1 VAGIVLARRS
11 ARLSSLT
18 GPLAAYLVAGVAL
31 ALYPSGVGGNVA
43 RLVEYVALPTMLLL
57 LCDLRFRPRWLSV
70 AVLAVA
76 VSGHVIPVS
85 RDLEGGLAVRADEA
99 AFWDRAVTWLNDPE
113 RHDVNYRVE
122 VVSTWGHWESY
133 FLATHDIP
141 ITRGWFRQDD
151 FPVNRPLYS
160 GDLDANSYK
169 EWLRSLGVRYVVLPN
184 EQLDYSAR
192 LEAEIL
198 RSPGHGGLKLVYP
211 NDPNVQIY
219 ELPDPTPILTR
230 AVEGPLPATTTAPVV
245 HFLDRSSIAMQL
257 PEMGIY
263 DLRVR
268 YTPYWVS
275 SDPDGVC
282 VMPNEDGMTRLVAYR
297 GGYARLRFDLTLGE
311 SARQALGDSGA
322 RCPALPAGIPL
333 AN

>member
-1 VAGIVLARRS
+1 M
-11 ARLSSLT
+11 
-18 GPLAAYLVAGVAL
+18 
-31 ALYPSGVGGNVA
+31 A

-113 RHDVNYRVE
+113 RRDVNYRVE

-160 GDLDANSYK
+160 GDLDASSYK

-230 AVEGPLPATTTAPVV
+230 APEGPLAPHGDGARGALPRPLVDRGAAARVGHLRPAGALHALLGLQRPGRRLRDAERGRDDAP
-245 HFLDRSSIAMQL
+245 RGL
-257 PEMGIY
+257 PR
-263 DLRVR
+263 RVR
-268 YTPYWVS
+268 
-275 SDPDGVC
+275 
-282 VMPNEDGMTRLVAYR
+282 A
-297 GGYARLRFDLTLGE
+297 
-311 SARQALGDSGA
+311 
-322 RCPALPAGIPL
+322 PALRPDAGRVRPPGAGRQWRAPLPGPAGRHSRRKLSLPRRKLLVSPGQTRGACYQTDARRPL
-333 AN
+333 RLNGSHLP